1 MVWTPFAEVAGVL
14 AVAAAVAAVGLKLR
28 QPLIISF
35 LFAGI
40 LVGPSAIGLVKD
52 VHQIELLASIGISL
66 LLFVVGLRLDVG
78 MIRTVG
84 PVALATGLGQVA
96 FTSLVG

>member
-1 MVWTPFAEVAGVL
+1 MEWKPFTEVAGIL
-14 AVAAAVAAVGLKLR
+14 AIAVAIAAAGLKLR

-40 LVGPSAIGLVKD
+40 LVGPSAIGLVEDAQK
-52 VHQIELLASIGISL
+52 IELLASIGISL

-84 PVALATGLGQVA
+84 
-96 FTSLVG
+96 